1 MTHKTNSLRK
11 MKEYIEFKKQREL
24 GEIISDLFKF
34 VRLEGKELG
43 LLIVKITGPAIL
55 VMVLSYIYYVQS
67 TLGNLNNIFLQQ
79 DFSSTIII
87 PVLLL
92 FGSVLVFYALLYC
105 TVFLYIKSYIEN
117 KGNVDPADVKAG
129 VKHYFWSLVGLNV
142 LVGIIVGV
150 GVLLCIA
157 PGIYLGVCLALS
169 FPILIFERNDI
180 GDAISNSFKLIKDEW
195 WITFASLIVIYI
207 LYYVVSMIFQIPQL
221 FYYLIKGFTMS
232 NEMSGSPFDIVD
244 WVSITLDVI
253 GMLAGY
259 LLFTFVLI
267 SIALIYFHLNEK
279 KNYTGTIET
288 IDKLGERDQ

>member
-1 MTHKTNSLRK
+1 MTHKTNSPRK
-11 MKEYIEFKKQREL
+11 MKEHIEFKQQREL
-24 GEIISDLFKF
+24 GTIISDLFKF
-34 VRLEGKELG
+34 VRQEGKDLG
-43 LLIVKITGPAIL
+43 LLILKITGPAIL
-55 VMVLSYIYYVQS
+55 VMIVSYIYYVQS
-67 TLGNLNNIFLQQ
+67 TLGSFNSILLQQ

-105 TVFLYIKSYIEN
+105 TVFLYIKSYIKN
-117 KGNVDPADVKAG
+117 QGNVNSDDVKAG
-129 VKHYFWSLVGLNV
+129 VKHYFWGLVGLNV

-150 GVLLCIA
+150 GILFCIA
-157 PGIYLGVCLALS
+157 PGIYLGVCLSLS
-169 FPILIFERNDI
+169 FPILIFEHNDI
-180 GDAISNSFKLIKDEW
+180 GAAISNSFKLIKDEW
-195 WITFASLIVIYI
+195 WTTFASLIVIYI
-207 LYYVVSMIFQIPQL
+207 LYYIVTLIFQLPQL

-232 NEMSGSPFDIVD
+232 NEMSGNPFDIVD
-244 WVSITLDVI
+244 WVSITLDI
-253 GMLAGY
+253 IAMLAGY

>member
-1 MTHKTNSLRK
+1 MNHKLNYLRL
-11 MKEYIEFKKQREL
+11 MKEYIEFKRQREL
-24 GEIISDLFKF
+24 GAIISDLFKF

-43 LLIVKITGPAIL
+43 LLILKITGPAIL
-55 VMVLSYIYYVQS
+55 VMIVSYIYYVQS
-67 TLGNLNNIFLQQ
+67 TLGNFNNILIQQ
-79 DFSSTIII
+79 DFSSTFFI

-105 TVFLYIKSYIEN
+105 TAFLYIKSYIQNEGIVN
-117 KGNVDPADVKAG
+117 PEEVKTG
-129 VKHYFWSLVGLNV
+129 VKQYFWSLVGLNV

-150 GVLLCIA
+150 GILLCIA
-157 PGIYLGVCLALS
+157 PGIYLGVCLSLS

-180 GDAISNSFKLIKDEW
+180 GAAISNSFKLIKDEW

-221 FYYLIKGFTMS
+221 FYFLIKGFTMS
-232 NEMSGSPFDIVD
+232 NEMSGNPFDIVD

-253 GMLAGY
+253 AMLAGY